1 MAFTV
6 LAPVWQRWWFL
17 ALAAAIAGGAAY
29 ALYRY
34 RVARLLEVERVRTRI
49 ATDLHDDIGSNLTRI
64 AFLSEAAGLGGNGGG
79 ENGGALTSIARI
91 SRESVVSMNDIVW
104 AIDPTRD
111 TFLDLAQ
118 RMRQYAEEVFLARGV
133 ELDFSTPDDVA
144 IRLGHDL
151 RRQLYLA
158 FKECVNNAVR
168 HSDCAGATVALRV
181 EGGRLVLDV
190 SDDGRGFDVGT
201 ARRGN
206 GLANLRKRA
215 AALEADLEVRSE
227 PGRGTRIVLAVPLR
241 HPA

>member
-1 MAFTV
+1 MVPRARGR
-6 LAPVWQRWWFL
+6 ARR
-17 ALAAAIAGGAAY
+17 GAVY

-64 AFLSEAAGLGGNGGG
+64 AFLSEAAGIAGA

-91 SRESVVSMNDIVW
+91 SRESVASMNDIVW

-111 TFLDLAQ
+111 TFVDLAQ

-133 ELDFSTPDDVA
+133 ELDFSTPEDVA

-158 FKECVNNAVR
+158 FKECVNNAAR
-168 HSDCAGATVALRV
+168 HSDCAGARVALSV

-215 AALEADLEVRSE
+215 ASLGADLEIRSE